1 MANGFGS
8 GFGSGFAGGPRK
20 RVVSTGFGDLP
31 RIDNLSLRQERS
43 MRSAVTEVDRTRKL
57 LQAIGQENL
66 LDKELEPEQSMLSTV
81 FDYLGRPQ
89 RAVLGGI
96 YELSRGT
103 GDVSEAFSE
112 AARQFTQSEDRKY
125 KDLRSGSQLFTA
137 SPSSEATWGE
147 AIAGFALDIAMD
159 PLTYV
164 PIVGWG
170 GKAATK
176 IGGVA
181 APAIARAAMKP
192 GTLGDLAKQ
201 GIRTKDAVGTMFS
214 PEYKLR
220 QQVYRPHLGDASG
233 QVDPGKMK
241 FGDLTTFRSREGGPI
256 NFIGSKVL
264 DDEKL
269 DIYTGTKL
277 GDQASRSV
285 LEAEL
290 REKLAKVVD
299 GLTES
304 EAKLLTIHAEKGF
317 KELDGL
323 LQKGYKDLDLPGIAT
338 AERRKLVIQ
347 KGKDVLNYLRNTLGE
362 EEYKLGLLDFAQL
375 RTTYVP
381 IRTVQGKKIPSAA
394 LRDAGI
400 AAKATRKRQPF
411 QRLRKY
417 EHVQDA
423 INAGVPNL
431 ELDIRKLA
439 ATRTYESI
447 KARTTRNLRKSVF
460 ESGVAIPLNE
470 VGIQAGLKGEKVT
483 EDLLKSIKRY
493 KQTGVADDVVQSALD
508 KGYDFAEIVKN
519 DGTWHALPKAIVD
532 DLDSAQK
539 FFSNNESFNNLVE
552 SFQRWQGLWK
562 GGALFSLGYHMRNM
576 WSNGFNNAVG
586 GITDP
591 RLYKQALDLQV
602 ANGQMSRRF
611 LSGSEREAVKTATQA
626 DLDLFRR
633 LRGYNVVGRG
643 QIGVEIGTSATG
655 RPTGSIPGIPGRV
668 LGSRPMR
675 ANRQLGEAIE
685 DNARIAH
692 FIGTKKKIWTKEKGL
707 LGVDKIPEKHQ
718 RRIAAYKRQVDV
730 GDMSDEELYAELQAA
745 ASVKKYLFDYEDLT
759 PFERDVMKSVIPF
772 YTWMRK
778 NIPLQIESM
787 LTKEMFGKKGL
798 WYMAI
803 PKIKNNLEQMS
814 ADFEEV
820 HTPDYFEDMYATRLP
835 VKTEGKAMY
844 FNPNLPF
851 QDLNR
856 MSFKDVMSS
865 LSPAFRLPYELGAG
879 TRGWS
884 YFFDRPIDTV
894 AGDPDPLTGLPRKA
908 RYATEAL
915 LPPVSRFITR
925 PIEKIQRGQGFD
937 LALSDL
943 AGLKTHTLDVEGR
956 KRARIYAER
965 EAARTA
971 KAKLRQQ
978 LGER

>member
-347 KGKDVLNYLRNTLGE
+347 KGKDVLDYLRNTLGE

-655 RPTGSIPGIPGRV
+655 RPTGSIPGIPGKV

-675 ANRQLGEAIE
+675 ANRQFGEAIE

-835 VKTEGKAMY
+835 VKREGKAMY

>member
-8 GFGSGFAGGPRK
+8 GFGSGFGGT
-20 RVVSTGFGDLP
+20 SSSIGALP
-31 RIDNLSLRQERS
+31 RIAGLSPRQNRS
-43 MRSAVTEVDRTRKL
+43 MQSAATEAERTR
-57 LQAIGQENL
+57 QALRHIGQEGL
-66 LDKELEPEQSMLSTV
+66 MDEELEPEQGTLSTI

-89 RAVLGGI
+89 RMVLGGI
-96 YELSRGT
+96 YELSKGS
-103 GDVSEAFSE
+103 GDVYEAFTE
-112 AARQFTQSEDRKY
+112 ATRQFVQSEDRKY
-125 KDLRSGSQLFTA
+125 KNLKSASQLFGEELND
-137 SPSSEATWGE
+137 EATWGE
-147 AIAGFALDIAMD
+147 AIAGFVLDIAMD

-176 IGGVA
+176 IGGIA
-181 APAIARAAMKP
+181 TPAIARAAIKP
-192 GTLGDLAKQ
+192 GTLGDLAKM
-201 GIRTKDAVGTMFS
+201 GIRTKDAAGTMFS
-214 PEYKLR
+214 PGYKLR
-220 QQVYRPHLGDASG
+220 QQVYRPDLEGVPG
-233 QVDPGKMK
+233 QVDPSLMK
-241 FGDLTTFRSREGGPI
+241 FKDLTTLRSREGGPI

-269 DIYTGTKL
+269 DIYMGTKL

-304 EAKLLTIHAEKGF
+304 EAKLLTIHGEKGLE
-317 KELDGL
+317 KLDGL
-323 LQKGYKDLDLPGIAT
+323 LQKGYKDLNLPGIAT
-338 AERRKLVIQ
+338 AERRKLVVQ
-347 KGKDVLNYLRNTLGE
+347 KGKDVLSYLRNTLGE

-400 AAKATRKRQPF
+400 ASRATRKRQPF

-460 ESGVAIPLNE
+460 ESGVAIPLNK
-470 VGIQAGLKGEKVT
+470 VGIQAGLKGEKVA

-552 SFQRWQGLWK
+552 GFQRWQGLWK
-562 GGALFSLGYHMRNM
+562 GGALFSVGYHMRNM
-576 WSNGFNNAVG
+576 WSNMFNNAVG
-586 GITDP
+586 EITDP

-611 LSGSEREAVKTATQA
+611 LSGSEREAVKTATEA

-655 RPTGSIPGIPGRV
+655 RPTGSIPGIPGKV

-675 ANRQLGEAIE
+675 ANRQFGEAIE

-692 FIGTKKKIWTKEKGL
+692 FIGRKKKIWTKEKGL
-707 LGVDKIPEKHQ
+707 LDVDKIPDEHK
-718 RRIAAYKRQVDV
+718 RRIAAYKKQVDV
-730 GDMSDEELYAELQAA
+730 GNMSDEELYAELQAA

-787 LTKEMFGKKGL
+787 LKKPMFGKRGL
-798 WYMAI
+798 WYTAI

-835 VKTEGKAMY
+835 VKREGKAMY

-851 QDLNR
+851 QDLNK
-856 MSFKDVMSS
+856 MSFKDVMSGV
-865 LSPAFRLPYELGAG
+865 SPAFKLPYELLAG
-879 TRGWS
+879 ERGWS
-884 YFFDRPIDTV
+884 YFLDRPIETV
-894 AGDPDPLTGLPRKA
+894 AGAPDSLTGFSRKA
-908 RYATEAL
+908 RHATESL

-925 PIEKIQRGQGFD
+925 PIEKIQRGQVSD
-937 LALSDL
+937 LALSEL

-978 LGER
+978 LGE